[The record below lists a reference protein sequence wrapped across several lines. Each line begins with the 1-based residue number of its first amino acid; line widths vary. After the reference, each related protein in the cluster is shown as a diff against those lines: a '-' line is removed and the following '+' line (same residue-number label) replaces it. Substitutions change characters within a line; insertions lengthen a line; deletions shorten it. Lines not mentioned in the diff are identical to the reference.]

1 MLASGVSVVKVTA
14 LGATVS
20 IAPLIGEVLVS
31 EFAKLAEPVEIA
43 NVSES
48 ISNATKFVLL
58 VTT

>member
-43 NVSES
+43 NVNES
-48 ISNATKFVLL
+48 ISSATKFVLR